1 MHRWLYT
8 SPQSAHSRRSE
19 AGASGADR
27 ENLTVSGQRARST
40 SVVPP
45 QENDNGRVLVSGDAR
60 PSLARWRW
68 FKLFIVVVGT
78 FMAMLDAFV
87 VNVAIPSI
95 SRGLRTSL
103 SEVELVI
110 ASYILVYAVLLVT
123 GGRLGDRFG
132 HKRMFL
138 LGVAGFT
145 LASIGCALAPSV
157 FWLIGARALQGAS
170 AALLYPQ
177 ALSILQITFSGR
189 ERAVALGI
197 YGSALPVAAVMG
209 QVGGGLLLQA
219 NILGLTWRPVFLINV
234 PIGILTLV
242 AATLFLERQRTAA
255 SVRLDGTGIAL
266 ATLAL
271 LLLVVPLVS
280 GHDAGW
286 PWWML
291 LMLAASLPALVLFA
305 LFEQRLAKRGGSPLV
320 KLALFQ
326 QRTFMVGNLIAL
338 AFFSCNA
345 GMAFV
350 FTVFLQVGLGFSP
363 LQAGLVFVPSAM
375 GTFVAALLGPRLI
388 PKLGTYILILG
399 YFAQG
404 LSLLIMLVVVLYSGT
419 SLSGLTLA
427 PVFFIMG
434 AGSGLGVAPLVGTIT
449 SRVSPQDAGIAS
461 GVVSTIMQV
470 SNVLGVAVVGLIFLS
485 ILNVQSASESQ
496 PMLYVLALA
505 WTLPF
510 LAALAFISGL
520 LVYLLPQTQRKRGTY
535 DTSQNQ

>member
-1 MHRWLYT
+1 MYRWLYT
-8 SPQSAHSRRSE
+8 SLQSAHSRLNR
-19 AGASGADR
+19 AGTSGAER
-27 ENLTVSGQRARST
+27 EDLTASWHLARST
-40 SVVPP
+40 TEAPP
-45 QENDNGRVLVSGDAR
+45 QGNDNGRALVSGEAV
-60 PSLARWRW
+60 PSPVRWRW
-68 FKLFIVVVGT
+68 LKLFIVVVGA

-132 HKRMFL
+132 HKPMFL

-145 LASIGCALAPSV
+145 LASVGCALAPSV
-157 FWLIGARALQGAS
+157 FWLIGARVLQGAS

-209 QVGGGLLLQA
+209 QVGGGMLLQA
-219 NILGLTWRPVFLINV
+219 NILGLAWRPVFLINV
-234 PIGILTLV
+234 PLGILTL
-242 AATLFLERQRTAA
+242 AAAALFLERLHTGA
-255 SVRLDGTGIAL
+255 SVRLDGAGIAL
-266 ATLAL
+266 VTVAL

-280 GHDAGW
+280 GRDAGW

-291 LMLAASLPALVLFA
+291 LMLAASLPALALFA
-305 LFEQRLAKRGGSPLV
+305 LFEQRLARRGGSPLV

-326 QRTFMVGNLIAL
+326 QRTFTVGNFIAL

-350 FTVFLQVGLGFSP
+350 FTVFLQVGLGFPP
-363 LQAGLVFVPSAM
+363 LQAGLTFVPSAI

-388 PKLGTYILILG
+388 PKLGRSILILG
-399 YFAQG
+399 CFAQG
-404 LSLLIMLVVVLYSGT
+404 VGLLVMLVIVLHSGT
-419 SLSGLTLA
+419 TLSGLTLA

-449 SRVSPQDAGIAS
+449 SGVRSQDAGTAS

-485 ILNVQSASESQ
+485 ILNVQSAGESQ
-496 PMLYVLALA
+496 PMRYVLALA

-510 LAALAFISGL
+510 LAALAFIAGSLVGL
-520 LVYLLPQTQRKRGTY
+520 LSPTKRKRGTY

>member
-1 MHRWLYT
+1 MHIWLYT
-8 SPQSAHSRRSE
+8 SPQSAHSRLSE
-19 AGASGADR
+19 AGASGAGR
-27 ENLTVSGQRARST
+27 ENMTVSGQRARST
-40 SVVPP
+40 AVVPP
-45 QENDNGRVLVSGDAR
+45 QEDDNGRVLVSGGAK
-60 PSLARWRW
+60 PSSSYRRW
-68 FKLFIVVVGT
+68 FQLFIVVVGT

-95 SRGLRTSL
+95 SRGLRSSL

-132 HKRMFL
+132 HKPMFL
-138 LGVAGFT
+138 LGVTGFT
-145 LASIGCALAPSV
+145 LASIGCALSPSA
-157 FWLIGARALQGAS
+157 FWLIGTRVLQGAS

-242 AATLFLERQRTAA
+242 AAARFLERQRTTA
-255 SVRLDGTGIAL
+255 SVRLDGAGIAL
-266 ATLAL
+266 VTVAL

-280 GHDAGW
+280 GRDAGW

-291 LMLAASLPALVLFA
+291 LILAATLPALALFA
-305 LFEQRLAKRGGSPLV
+305 LFEQRLARRGGSPLV
-320 KLALFQ
+320 RLALFQ
-326 QRTFMVGNLIAL
+326 QRTFTVGNLIAL

-363 LQAGLVFVPSAM
+363 LQAGLTFVPSAI

-388 PKLGTYILILG
+388 PKLGRSILILG
-399 YFAQG
+399 CFAQG
-404 LSLLIMLVVVLYSGT
+404 FGLLVMLVIVLHSGT
-419 SLSGLTLA
+419 TLSGLTLA

-449 SRVSPQDAGIAS
+449 SGVSRQDAGTAS
-461 GVVSTIMQV
+461 GVVSTIIQV

-496 PMLYVLALA
+496 PIRYLLALS

-510 LAALAFISGL
+510 LAALALISGS
-520 LVYLLPQTQRKRGTY
+520 LVWLLPRTKT
-535 DTSQNQ
+535 

>member
-1 MHRWLYT
+1 MHIRLHT
-8 SPQSAHSRRSE
+8 SPQRAQSRPGE
-19 AGASGADR
+19 AGASGAER
-27 ENLTVSGQRARST
+27 ENLTVSRLCARLT
-40 SVVPP
+40 PADPP
-45 QENDNGRVLVSGDAR
+45 QEEVDRQVPVSSGAR
-60 PSLARWRW
+60 PSPSYRRW
-68 FKLFIVVVGT
+68 FQLFTVVVGT

-138 LGVAGFT
+138 LGVTGFT
-145 LASIGCALAPSV
+145 LASVCCALAPSV
-157 FWLIGARALQGAS
+157 SWLIGARVLQGAS

-177 ALSILQITFSGR
+177 ALSIIQVTFSGR

-219 NILGLTWRPVFLINV
+219 NILDLTWRPVFLINV

-242 AATLFLERQRTAA
+242 AAALFLERQRTAA
-255 SVRLDGTGIAL
+255 SVRLDGEGIAL
-266 ATLAL
+266 ITVAL

-280 GHDAGW
+280 GRDAGW

-320 KLALFQ
+320 KLALFK
-326 QRTFMVGNLIAL
+326 QRAFTVGNLIAL
-338 AFFSCNA
+338 TFFSCNA

-363 LQAGLVFVPSAM
+363 LQAGLVFVPSAI

-388 PKLGTYILILG
+388 PKLGRSILMLG
-399 YFAQG
+399 CFAQG
-404 LSLLIMLVVVLYSGT
+404 FGLLVMLVIVLYSGT
-419 SLSGLTLA
+419 TLSGLTLA

-449 SRVSPQDAGIAS
+449 SGVARQDAGTAS

-485 ILNVQSASESQ
+485 ILNVQPISESQ
-496 PMLYVLALA
+496 PVRYVLALG

-510 LAALAFISGL
+510 LAALAFISGS
-520 LVYLLPQTQRKRGTY
+520 LVGLLPRTKIGKR
-535 DTSQNQ
+535 

>member
-1 MHRWLYT
+1 
-8 SPQSAHSRRSE
+8 
-19 AGASGADR
+19 
-27 ENLTVSGQRARST
+27 
-40 SVVPP
+40 
-45 QENDNGRVLVSGDAR
+45 
-60 PSLARWRW
+60 
-68 FKLFIVVVGT
+68 
-78 FMAMLDAFV
+78 MAMLDAFV

-110 ASYILVYAVLLVT
+110 ASYILVYAVLLIT

-138 LGVAGFT
+138 SGVAGFG

-157 FWLIGARALQGAS
+157 YWLIGARVLQGAS

-177 ALSILQITFSGR
+177 ALSIIQVTFSGR
-189 ERAVALGI
+189 ERAIALSI

-219 NILGLTWRPVFLINV
+219 NILGLTWRSVFLVNV

-242 AATLFLERQRTAA
+242 AATLFLERQPTAA
-255 SVRLDGTGIAL
+255 SSRLDGVGIAFV
-266 ATLAL
+266 TVAL

-280 GHDAGW
+280 GRDAGW

-291 LMLAASLPALVLFA
+291 LMLAASLPVLALFA
-305 LFEQRLAKRGGSPLV
+305 LFEQRLSKRGGSPLV
-320 KLALFQ
+320 KLALFK
-326 QRTFMVGNLIAL
+326 QRTIMVGNLIAL

-363 LQAGLVFVPSAM
+363 LQAGLVFMPSAI

-388 PKLGTYILILG
+388 PKLGRSILILG
-399 YFAQG
+399 CFAQG
-404 LSLLIMLVVVLYSGT
+404 FGLLIMLVIVLYSGT
-419 SLSGLTLA
+419 HLSGLTLA

-449 SRVSPQDAGIAS
+449 SRVESKDAGTAS
-461 GVVSTIMQV
+461 GVVSTFMQV
-470 SNVLGVAVVGLIFLS
+470 SNVLGVAVVGLLFFSL
-485 ILNVQSASESQ
+485 LNVQSASETQSIR
-496 PMLYVLALA
+496 YVLTLG

-510 LAALAFISGL
+510 LAALAFISGS
-520 LVYLLPQTQRKRGTY
+520 LVWLLPRTKTRKR
-535 DTSQNQ
+535 NI

>member
-1 MHRWLYT
+1 MHIQPYT
-8 SPQSAHSRRSE
+8 SLQSVPSRPVEPGE
-19 AGASGADR
+19 AGASGAER
-27 ENLTVSGQRARST
+27 ENLPACGQRADLT
-40 SVVPP
+40 PVVPP
-45 QENDNGRVLVSGDAR
+45 QEDDNGQTMVSGGAR
-60 PSLARWRW
+60 PSPSYRRW
-68 FKLFIVVVGT
+68 FILFTVVVGT

-110 ASYILVYAVLLVT
+110 ASYILIYAVLIVT

-138 LGVAGFT
+138 LGVTSFS
-145 LASIGCALAPSV
+145 LASICCALSPSV
-157 FWLIGARALQGAS
+157 FWLIGARVLQGAS

-177 ALSILQITFSGR
+177 ALSIIQVTFTGR
-189 ERAVALGI
+189 ERAVAFGI

-219 NILGLTWRPVFLINV
+219 NILGLTWRPVFLINI

-242 AATLFLERQRTAA
+242 AAALFIERQRTAA
-255 SVRLDGTGIAL
+255 SVRLDGAGIAL
-266 ATLAL
+266 VTVAL

-280 GHDAGW
+280 GRDAGW

-291 LMLAASLPALVLFA
+291 LMLATSLPALALFA

-363 LQAGLVFVPSAM
+363 LQAGLAFVPSAI

-388 PKLGTYILILG
+388 PKLGQYILILG
-399 YFAQG
+399 FFGEALG
-404 LSLLIMLVVVLYSGT
+404 LLVMLVIVLHSGT
-419 SLSGLTLA
+419 TLSGLTLA

-434 AGSGLGVAPLVGTIT
+434 GGSGLGVAPLVGTIT
-449 SRVSPQDAGIAS
+449 SQVHSQDVGTAS
-461 GVVSTIMQV
+461 GVVSTVMQV
-470 SNVLGVAVVGLIFLS
+470 SNVLGIAVVGLLFFS
-485 ILNVQSASESQ
+485 ILNVLPGSESQ
-496 PMLYVLALA
+496 SIRYVLALG
-505 WTLPF
+505 WTLPL
-510 LAALAFISGL
+510 LALLALISGS
-520 LVYLLPQTQRKRGTY
+520 LVWLLPRTKARDNNG
-535 DTSQNQ
+535 

>member
-8 SPQSAHSRRSE
+8 SPQSAHSGLNE
-19 AGASGADR
+19 AVASSADR
-27 ENLTVSGQRARST
+27 ENLTVSGKRARST
-40 SVVPP
+40 AVVSP
-45 QENDNGRVLVSGDAR
+45 QEDNNGRVLVSDDAR
-60 PSLARWRW
+60 SSLARRRW
-68 FKLFIVVVGT
+68 VKLFVVVVGA

-145 LASIGCALAPSV
+145 FASIGCALAPSV
-157 FWLIGARALQGAS
+157 EWLIGARVLQGAS

-177 ALSILQITFSGR
+177 ALSILQVTFSGR
-189 ERAVALGI
+189 ERTVALGI

-242 AATLFLERQRTAA
+242 AAALFLERQRTAA
-255 SVRLDGTGIAL
+255 SLRLDGTGIAL
-266 ATLAL
+266 VTVAL
-271 LLLVVPLVS
+271 LLLVVPFVS
-280 GHDAGW
+280 GRDAGW

-305 LFEQRLAKRGGSPLV
+305 LFEQHLAKRGGSPLV
-320 KLALFQ
+320 KLTLFQ
-326 QRTFMVGNLIAL
+326 QRTFMVGNLIGL

-363 LQAGLVFVPSAM
+363 LQAGLTFVPSAT
-375 GTFVAALLGPRLI
+375 GTFVAALLGPRVI
-388 PKLGTYILILG
+388 PKLGRSILILG
-399 YFAQG
+399 CFAQG
-404 LSLLIMLVVVLYSGT
+404 FGLLVMLVIVLYSGT

-427 PVFFIMG
+427 PVFFLMG

-449 SRVSPQDAGIAS
+449 SRVSRQDAGTAS
-461 GVVSTIMQV
+461 GVVSTMMQV
-470 SNVLGVAVVGLIFLS
+470 SNVLGVAVIGLVFLS
-485 ILNVQSASESQ
+485 ILNVQWASESQ
-496 PMLYVLALA
+496 SMRYVLALA

-520 LVYLLPQTQRKRGTY
+520 LVWLLPQIKTRGKY
-535 DTSQNQ
+535 S

>member
-1 MHRWLYT
+1 M
-8 SPQSAHSRRSE
+8 HSRPVELGE
-19 AGASGADR
+19 AGASGAER
-27 ENLTVSGQRARST
+27 ENPTVIGQRARLT
-40 SVVPP
+40 LVVPP
-45 QENDNGRVLVSGDAR
+45 QEKGDRQALISGGAR
-60 PSLARWRW
+60 PSPSYRRW
-68 FKLFIVVVGT
+68 FQLFTVVVGT

-103 SEVELVI
+103 GEVELVI

-138 LGVAGFT
+138 LGVTGFS
-145 LASIGCALAPSV
+145 LASICCALAPSV
-157 FWLIGARALQGAS
+157 FWLIEARVLQGAS

-177 ALSILQITFSGR
+177 ALSILQVTFSGR

-219 NILGLTWRPVFLINV
+219 DILGLTWRPAFLINV

-242 AATLFLERQRTAA
+242 AAALFLERQRTAA
-255 SVRLDGTGIAL
+255 SVRLDGAGIAL
-266 ATLAL
+266 VTVAL

-280 GHDAGW
+280 GRDAGW

-291 LMLAASLPALVLFA
+291 LMLAASLPALALFA

-326 QRTFMVGNLIAL
+326 QRAFTVGNLIAL

-363 LQAGLVFVPSAM
+363 LQAGLAFVPSAI

-388 PKLGTYILILG
+388 PKLGRSILILG
-399 YFAQG
+399 FFAQG
-404 LSLLIMLVVVLYSGT
+404 FGLLVMLVIVLYSGT
-419 SLSGLTLA
+419 TLSGLTLA

-449 SRVSPQDAGIAS
+449 SGVDSQDAGTAS

-470 SNVLGVAVVGLIFLS
+470 SNVLGVAVVGLIFFS
-485 ILNVQSASESQ
+485 ILNVQPASESQ
-496 PMLYVLALA
+496 PIRYVLALG

-510 LAALAFISGL
+510 LAALALISGS
-520 LVYLLPQTQRKRGTY
+520 LVWLLPHTKTRGK
-535 DTSQNQ
+535 NE